1 MSPSRVGRPLR
12 PSPAL
17 PQPRATSPE
26 AATLADQIIQSI
38 GAAPPPAER
47 QRFYATTEDGQRLI
61 VRSNQPIEVALTQL
75 EGKTTAPITEV
86 RQGRTGAPILVGGMD
101 RKVRERPSERHLLGI
116 FPDGLPSIEAAD
128 LHDHRMTVG
137 PHSRNGR
144 YTPGMP
150 PQARHMQQAHQ
161 AAHQVTPWQPSHPT
175 ISAHAEPPRLSDR
188 LPTFL
193 ALLQQRQCS
202 RSVLFNSLWTY
213 RIFMELVGDKRLQ
226 EINVTDGDTFV
237 HALSLW
243 PAHASKRREFRNM
256 QAPEVIAKAQR
267 LHRQPINLRTQ
278 QSHIDR
284 LRALFHWLE
293 KRGEIT
299 PGLLRG
305 VRLYARGQDFGQ
317 PRAPFSDDE
326 VRWMFDVH
334 QKIAHKTPY
343 QYWAPILGLYQGM
356 RVNEIG
362 QLYVDDVVQMGGMWC
377 IDVTRDRPGQRLK
390 NRMSRRLLPIHPKI
404 LECGFGAFVEQA
416 RRWNR
421 ITLFPDVIWGA
432 NGPGDCMSDWFN
444 RTFLRKSC
452 GIVHPSLTFHSFRHC
467 FATLGDRSNVRHD
480 RLALLLGHSAGQS
493 VLREHY
499 IRNCGPR
506 DLDADLKAIQFP
518 LIEHAPYEPSSFDHA
533 FEKAARLEQQLA
545 KLDAV
550 YGPRKA

>member
-1 MSPSRVGRPLR
+1 MSPAQPGRPSR

-17 PQPRATSPE
+17 PHARATSPE
-26 AATLADQIIQSI
+26 ATALADQIIQSI

-47 QRFYATTEDGQRLI
+47 QRFYATTEDGQRVT
-61 VRSNQPIEVALTQL
+61 VRSNQPVEVALGQL
-75 EGKTTAPITEV
+75 EEKVNAPIAEI
-86 RQGRTGAPILVGGMD
+86 RQGKAGAPILVGGMD

-116 FPDGLPSIEAAD
+116 CPNGIPSIEATALD
-128 LHDHRMTVG
+128 VHPMTVA
-137 PHSRNGR
+137 PHSRNGF

-150 PQARHMQQAHQ
+150 PQARRMQQVHQ
-161 AAHQVTPWQPSHPT
+161 APQKLTPWHPPHQI
-175 ISAHAEPPRLSDR
+175 ISAHTEPLRLSDR

-193 ALLQQRQCS
+193 ALLQQRRCS
-202 RSVLFNSLWTY
+202 RSILVNSLWTF
-213 RIFMELVGDKRLQ
+213 RIFMELVGDKHLQ

-243 PAHASKRREFRNM
+243 PTHASKRREFRNM

-305 VRLYARGQDFGQ
+305 VRLYPRNKDFGQ

-326 VRWMFDVH
+326 LQWMFGIH
-334 QKIAHKTPY
+334 QKITHKTPY
-343 QYWAPILGLYQGM
+343 QYWAPILGLYQGL
-356 RVNEIG
+356 RVNELG

-377 IDVTRDRPGQRLK
+377 IDITRDRPGQRLK
-390 NRMSRRLLPIHPKI
+390 NRMSRRLLPIHPTI
-404 LECGFGAFVEQA
+404 LACGFVEFVEQA
-416 RRWNR
+416 QRWKR
-421 ITLFPDVIWGA
+421 TTLFPDVIWGA
-432 NGPGDCMSDWFN
+432 NGPGDCISDWFN
-444 RTFLRKSC
+444 RTFLRKAC

-499 IRNCGPR
+499 IKNCGPR
-506 DLDADLKAIQFP
+506 DLDTDLKAIQFP